1 MKRRGIVSLALAG
14 VLTSAMSIA
23 VSAPASASDLTYRLH
38 NASYGL
44 CLQPV
49 NGTQDAGAAVVQE
62 RCDSSLPQDW
72 VFHRLSVS
80 RPLYRIENLL
90 SHQCLDALG
99 GATNGTRV
107 VQWPCVSISNETWD
121 TGVGLTGFPTAVTVK
136 SRVSGTTSHCLDVP
150 GGQLDTPGLPMQIW
164 GCNGT
169 DAQTWILLQEF
180 SAGRAAQTA

>member
-14 VLTSAMSIA
+14 VLAFAMSIA
-23 VSAPASASDLTYRLH
+23 VSAPASASDLTYRLD
-38 NASYGL
+38 NANNSL

-49 NGTQDAGAAVVQE
+49 NATQDAGAAVVQVM
-62 RCDSSLPQDW
+62 CDVSLSDLW

-107 VQWPCVSISNETWD
+107 VQWPCASISNQTWD
-121 TGVGLTGFPTAVTVK
+121 TGVTLTGGAAAVTVK

-150 GGQLDTPGLPMQIW
+150 GGQLSTPGLPMQIW

-169 DAQTWILLQEF
+169 DAQTWILIQE
-180 SAGRAAQTA
+180 